1 VKPISN
7 STVQDIV
14 FSYQLEWPTLEM
26 TMVQRLG
33 INYQV
38 QKRHDQVPYP
48 ILARLRQRTGD
59 PAPPPYGVNFTDEAL
74 GMHIRHRLDV
84 AAWCAMPNFGDD
96 LNSTLSGLQNLGFI
110 DRTDITS
117 KISFHPT
124 YYHKPVPISGTGV

>member
-1 VKPISN
+1 MRHCYASNIRYPHVAGGIGEVVQESVSSVKPISN
-7 STVQDIV
+7 SAVQGIV

-59 PAPPPYGVNFTDEAL
+59 PAPPPYGVNFTHEAIFKFINNL
-74 GMHIRHRLDV
+74 IRGV
-84 AAWCAMPNFGDD
+84 G
-96 LNSTLSGLQNLGFI
+96 
-110 DRTDITS
+110 
-117 KISFHPT
+117 
-124 YYHKPVPISGTGV
+124 YYS